1 MAKTMETEQK
11 QINIIGAGTNIT
23 GDVNCSGDIRIDGGL
38 VGNLI
43 VQGKVIIGNSGSI
56 KGEITC
62 KNSEVEGK
70 IEGKISV
77 AELLSLKATS
87 SILGDIKTRRLAIEP
102 GANFTGNC
110 VMNSGS
116 AQAVVTPPKV
126 DEEKRK

>member
-1 MAKTMETEQK
+1 MAKPIETEQK

-38 VGNLI
+38 TGNLN
-43 VQGKVIIGNSGSI
+43 VQGKVVIGTSGAI
-56 KGEITC
+56 KGEVTC

-70 IEGKISV
+70 VEGKISV

-87 SILGDIKTRRLAIEP
+87 SINGDIKTRRLAIEP

-110 VMNSGS
+110 IMNNGTTPM
-116 AQAVVTPPKV
+116 AAPPKMN
-126 DEEKRK
+126 EEKKK

>member
-23 GDVNCSGDIRIDGGL
+23 GDIACSGDIRIDGGL
-38 VGNLI
+38 IGNLN
-43 VQGKVIIGNSGSI
+43 VQGKVVIGASGNI

-77 AELLSLKATS
+77 AELLSLKASS

-110 VMNSGS
+110 IMSNGS
-116 AQAVVTPPKV
+116 QGSPVPPQKP
-126 DEEKRK
+126 DEEKKK

>member
-11 QINIIGAGTNIT
+11 QINIIGTGTNIT

-38 VGNLI
+38 TGNLN
-43 VQGKVIIGNSGSI
+43 VQGKVVIGTSGKV

-77 AELLSLKATS
+77 AELLSLKSTS
-87 SILGDIKTRRLAIEP
+87 SINGDIKTRRLAIEP

-110 VMNSGS
+110 VMSNTS
-116 AQAVVTPPKV
+116 ATGTVPLKMN
-126 DEEKRK
+126 EEKKR

>member
-11 QINIIGAGTNIT
+11 QINIIGTGTNIT

-38 VGNLI
+38 TGNLN
-43 VQGKVIIGNSGSI
+43 VQGKVVIGTSGKV

-77 AELLSLKATS
+77 AELLSLKSTS
-87 SILGDIKTRRLAIEP
+87 SINGDIKTRRLAIEP

-110 VMNSGS
+110 VMSNTS
-116 AQAVVTPPKV
+116 ATGTAPLKMN
-126 DEEKRK
+126 EEKKR